1 MPDDDIDDWM
11 KLIKGVRAKLDSG
24 ELTPEELERRLKP
37 KPKIETEPEPGSLN
51 GLMAEY
57 DDWKK
62 SNSFPADASP
72 EHLLYS
78 EPNILT
84 PEQRAWLLDL
94 NIRWAREVDETIK
107 RHQGT

>member
-1 MPDDDIDDWM
+1 MMSNDNIDDWM

-24 ELTPEELERRLKP
+24 ELTPEELERRLNPRIKV
-37 KPKIETEPEPGSLN
+37 EPEPGSVN
-51 GLMAEY
+51 GLMAEF

-62 SNSFPADASP
+62 SNSFHGDASP